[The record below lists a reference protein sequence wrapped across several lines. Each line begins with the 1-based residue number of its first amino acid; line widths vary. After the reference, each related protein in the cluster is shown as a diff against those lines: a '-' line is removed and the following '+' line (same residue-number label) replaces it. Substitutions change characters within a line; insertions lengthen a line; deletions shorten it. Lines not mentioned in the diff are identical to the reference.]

1 MPLPSGNFKSKR
13 LLTYQVNF
21 VEKSPLIHH
30 NPSYHYNERDGATTI
45 TEQKK
50 KRKHTELV
58 SHISHLWQNEDS
70 SSFEDDDA
78 EEEEDGEEKER
89 GNLAAAISF
98 GGESFK
104 VELVLQLEIELD
116 LGAVLE
122 S

>member
-1 MPLPSGNFKSKR
+1 MPLQSQS
-13 LLTYQVNF
+13 
-21 VEKSPLIHH
+21 
-30 NPSYHYNERDGATTI
+30 
-45 TEQKK
+45 KK
-50 KRKHTELV
+50 KREHPELI

-78 EEEEDGEEKER
+78 EEEDGEEKER

-116 LGAVLE
+116 LGAGSVLE

>member
-1 MPLPSGNFKSKR
+1 MRETAPLQSPS
-13 LLTYQVNF
+13 
-21 VEKSPLIHH
+21 
-30 NPSYHYNERDGATTI
+30 
-45 TEQKK
+45 KK
-50 KRKHTELV
+50 KREHPELI

-78 EEEEDGEEKER
+78 EEEDGEEKER

-122 S
+122 Y

>member
-1 MPLPSGNFKSKR
+1 MRETAPLQSPSK
-13 LLTYQVNF
+13 
-21 VEKSPLIHH
+21 
-30 NPSYHYNERDGATTI
+30 
-45 TEQKK
+45 KK

-78 EEEEDGEEKER
+78 EEEDGEEKER

-116 LGAVLE
+116 LGAGSVIE